1 VTRPGDAHLRDQA
14 SSRHVH
20 VRPAA
25 ANYCRRA
32 GIQGMEMKPHRI
44 AGVFA
49 GLFFGTVAMAASLQ
63 ADGPASLPPI
73 HAETSG
79 ASPPASLAAMKPGS
93 ASLVPLMASDAQAHG
108 LSTLDAGEPAAG
120 GDAGKPVD
128 DLSFVAQATE
138 AGREEVK
145 SAREALPRLRDP
157 ELREMAEVLAHHH
170 DAANERLARIAE
182 AKGWPLPAPRA
193 EIKTPAPGTATP
205 DFDARWTDDMI
216 AGHERA
222 LALYR
227 AQAQGGEDKDLRK
240 YARETLPTLEQ
251 HLDWLR
257 SLQK

>member
-1 VTRPGDAHLRDQA
+1 
-14 SSRHVH
+14 
-20 VRPAA
+20 
-25 ANYCRRA
+25 
-32 GIQGMEMKPHRI
+32 MKTQRI
-44 AGVFA
+44 AGLVA
-49 GLFFGTVAMAASLQ
+49 GLFLGPAAVAASLQ
-63 ADGPASLPPI
+63 ADGPAPMPPVY
-73 HAETSG
+73 AETSG
-79 ASPPASLAAMKPGS
+79 ASLPASVAATTPGS
-93 ASLVPLMASDAQAHG
+93 ASLVPLMAFDAQAHG
-108 LSTLDAGEPAAG
+108 VSTVDASEPAAG

-138 AGREEVK
+138 AGREEVQA
-145 SAREALPRLRDP
+145 AREALPRLRDP
-157 ELREMAEVLAHHH
+157 KLREMAEVLAHHH

-182 AKGWPLPAPRA
+182 AKGWPLPESRTAM
-193 EIKTPAPGTATP
+193 KTPAPGTATP
-205 DFDARWTDDMI
+205 DFDARWTDEMI